1 MVGVDPAL
9 VLCYRDE
16 YTLAL
21 GEQRGDFHVLLV
33 NEWLSAVLA
42 SQPPVA
48 IGGEPWYFFGHCTEV
63 TALPGAPAQWA
74 AIFARFGAKLENVSV
89 GCCGM
94 AGTYGH
100 EVKNHQ
106 NSLGSMSYH
115 GTVQCNDCHV
125 TVVWLP
131 GIHVAAK
138 VKRVEGTGVRHP
150 LQALLE
156 IIG

>member
-16 YTLAL
+16 YKLAL

-33 NEWLSAVLA
+33 HEWLAQEINARLSVEV
-42 SQPPVA
+42 S
-48 IGGEPWYFFGHCTEV
+48 GEPWYFFGHCTEV

-74 AIFARFGAKLENVSV
+74 AIFAHFGAKLENVSV

-100 EVKNHQ
+100 ELTNHK
-106 NSLGSMSYH
+106 NSLGIMSYP
-115 GTVQCNDCHV
+115 GIRRCNV
-125 TVVWLP
+125 TAKPLP
-131 GIHVAAK
+131 GNRYPAEARLNALK
-138 VKRVEGTGVRHP
+138 VRACVTRCRHYWR
-150 LQALLE
+150 L
-156 IIG
+156 